1 MLEHGPTGP
10 EPPRR
15 RSSRSRRR
23 RRRLRRRRCQG
34 CPRTL
39 VKQQWA
45 SRPLSKLRQS
55 RSKLQHFRCQVV
67 AVEVAE
73 LAVKLAVVAAAAVM
87 TTCEKS
93 QCGPTRT
100 RFRCQR
106 FNSSRP
112 RTCKCHTHPAKQR

>member
-23 RRRLRRRRCQG
+23 RRRRRRRCQG

-45 SRPLSKLRQS
+45 SRPLSKLQQS
-55 RSKLQHFRCQVV
+55 RSKLQQFRCQVV
-67 AVEVAE
+67 
-73 LAVKLAVVAAAAVM
+73 AVVAAAAVM

-112 RTCKCHTHPAKQR
+112 RTCKYHTHPAKQR